1 MFEGSSD
8 LEDTACLVLNVDDYE
23 AARYAKT
30 RLLKN
35 AGFLVEEACCGQE
48 ALEMTL
54 ALQPKLVL
62 LDVKLPDIDGRDV
75 CLRIRDNPLT
85 RDIAILHTSAACV
98 TAGDIMRGYENG
110 ADGYITSPYKP
121 DMLIAMVRTLLR

>member
-1 MFEGSSD
+1 MPQPVLDFENPSV
-8 LEDTACLVLNVDDYE
+8 LVLNVDDYE

-30 RLLKN
+30 RLLRN

-48 ALEMTL
+48 ALDMTL

-85 RDIAILHTSAACV
+85 RDIAVIHTSAACV
-98 TAGDIMRGYENG
+98 TTGDVMRGYESG
-110 ADGYITSPYKP
+110 ANAYVTSPYKP
-121 DMLIAMVRTLLR
+121 DALIALVRTVIG